1 MCNAFLP
8 RVAYVGSP
16 LIYRSRHTACVARC
30 FFGRVARVGSSL
42 IYRTRHTACVARC
55 VLGWLMSDLRL

>member
-42 IYRTRHTACVARC
+42 IGRGIQRV
-55 VLGWLMSDLRL
+55 